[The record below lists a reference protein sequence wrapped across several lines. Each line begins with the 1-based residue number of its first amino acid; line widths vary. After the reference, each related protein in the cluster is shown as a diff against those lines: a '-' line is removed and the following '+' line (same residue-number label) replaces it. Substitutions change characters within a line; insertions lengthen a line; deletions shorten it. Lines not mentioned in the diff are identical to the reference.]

1 MQDATEIKVRKTDY
15 HVMCTVTGN
24 MTHDILTL
32 KVNDLT
38 SLKLIYFF
46 CYYREIKV
54 PKKVLLDTSVEFQV
68 ASVHM

>member
-15 HVMCTVTGN
+15 HVMCTVTEI

-46 CYYREIKV
+46 SYYGVIKV
-54 PKKVLLDTSVEFQV
+54 PKKVLLDTGV
-68 ASVHM
+68 